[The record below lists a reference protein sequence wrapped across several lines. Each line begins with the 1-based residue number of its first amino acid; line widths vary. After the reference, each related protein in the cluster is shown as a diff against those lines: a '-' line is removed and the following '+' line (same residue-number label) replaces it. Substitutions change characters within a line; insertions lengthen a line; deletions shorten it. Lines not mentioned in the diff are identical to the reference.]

1 MSIVIKA
8 IEYATEHHKTMV
20 RKGTKIPYLTHLF
33 NVCKILAERNCD
45 DHVLAAALLHDIVE
59 DTEVTIEQV
68 NQRFGPRVAQMV
80 EGATE
85 PFKLQKEK
93 FNELSTWK
101 ERKEHTIHFIEA
113 DASLDQCL
121 VMIAD
126 KIDNIRSI
134 AYDLEIIG
142 ETVWDRF
149 NASKK
154 EQQWYYVSLYNAFDK
169 RKDFNDDV
177 YDSLVKELGGQV
189 VRVFAL
195 SSAAAN

>member
-1 MSIVIKA
+1 MDIVVKA
-8 IEYATEHHKTMV
+8 IEFATEHHKAMH

-33 NVCKILAERNCD
+33 NVCKILAERDCD
-45 DHVLAAALLHDIVE
+45 DEILAAALLHDVVE
-59 DTEVTIEQV
+59 DTGVTIEEI
-68 NQRFGPRVAQMV
+68 NEKFNFRIADMV

-85 PFKLQKEK
+85 PFKLQKQE
-93 FNELSTWK
+93 FNESTTWK
-101 ERKEHTIHFIEA
+101 ERKEHTIHFIESS
-113 DASLDQCL
+113 ASLDQCL

-169 RKDFNDDV
+169 RKNFDDKV
-177 YDSLVKELGGQV
+177 YNSLVKELGNQV
-189 VRVFAL
+189 VKVFAL